1 MILDRLRGLGIV
13 NVGGGLPAWLGDH
26 PGFLAAIV
34 DNGAGD
40 FTLTLDGVEPGSNAL
55 VAMLTPVGAA
65 QACATYVLV
74 GANLRQIRVTIF
86 TPSTGAALDNQPFAV
101 ALYDIPPEA

>member
-1 MILDRLRGLGIV
+1 MILERLRGLGIV
-13 NVGGGLPAWLGDH
+13 NAAGATAAWLGDH
-26 PGFLAAIV
+26 PGFIAAIV
-34 DNGAGD
+34 DNGVGD

-65 QACATYVLV
+65 QACCTYVLV
-74 GANLRQIRVTIF
+74 GANLRQIRVTVF

-101 ALYDIPPEA
+101 ALFDIPPQA